1 MKLDLRL
8 LRYARQEA
16 WRLGMAVTCG
26 LGVALLGL
34 LQAYQLSAIITGV
47 FLEGEGLL
55 QVRPVLAALL
65 GVVLARAALTFLG
78 EGAAATAAARIKTRL
93 RDMLY
98 EHLFALGPGY
108 TQGEKSAELATTAVE
123 GIEALD
129 AYIAQYLPQVALA
142 GLIPLTYLVAV
153 FPLDLVSGVILLLTA
168 PLIPVFMILIGSI
181 SESLTRRQWTSLS
194 RMSAFFL
201 DTLQGLLTL
210 KALGQSQ
217 VQSQRIE
224 NVSEQHRRATLSVLR
239 VTFLS
244 ALVLELVG
252 TISTALIAVQ
262 VGLRLLYGHMPFEQA
277 FFLLVIAPDFYL
289 PLRNLGLRFHAG
301 MNGVAA
307 AERIFTVLNQPVKS
321 ALPGQTEPAG
331 EGKTGRSS
339 VGVPAPVFNR
349 LRFER
354 VAFTY
359 PGRERAALQDV
370 SFSILC
376 GQQVA
381 LVGTSG
387 AGKSTLAALLL
398 RFYEPDAGAIWVDER
413 RLQDISLEEWRQQLA
428 WVPQQPYLF
437 NASIEEN
444 LALGRR
450 DADPAA
456 IRAAARAA
464 LLEEWIAGLPDGY
477 QTRIGADGE
486 RISGGEGQ
494 RLALAR
500 AFLKDAPL
508 LVMDEPT
515 AHLDPENEDLLLAAT
530 RRLRQ
535 DRTVVMIAHRLS
547 TVLQADLILVLEGG
561 QIVQSGGYHFL
572 ASREGAF
579 RRYLD
584 ANWSGR

>member
-1 MKLDLRL
+1 
-8 LRYARQEA
+8 
-16 WRLGMAVTCG
+16 
-26 LGVALLGL
+26 
-34 LQAYQLSAIITGV
+34 
-47 FLEGEGLL
+47 
-55 QVRPVLAALL
+55 
-65 GVVLARAALTFLG
+65 
-78 EGAAATAAARIKTRL
+78 
-93 RDMLY
+93 
-98 EHLFALGPGY
+98 
-108 TQGEKSAELATTAVE
+108 
-123 GIEALD
+123 
-129 AYIAQYLPQVALA
+129 
-142 GLIPLTYLVAV
+142 
-153 FPLDLVSGVILLLTA
+153 
-168 PLIPVFMILIGSI
+168 
-181 SESLTRRQWTSLS
+181 
-194 RMSAFFL
+194 
-201 DTLQGLLTL
+201 
-210 KALGQSQ
+210 
-217 VQSQRIE
+217 
-224 NVSEQHRRATLSVLR
+224 SEQHRRATLSVLR

-339 VGVPAPVFNR
+339 VGVPAPVFSR